1 MRGPVEG
8 GTAGCS
14 CMPTEFERAAF
25 YWDDLKVG
33 GTWTTRARTV
43 TEPDVVGFINI
54 AWLTESLFTD
64 HHHPTGAAVHGRL
77 VPGSMVYTMA
87 EGLTLS
93 AVNIR
98 GFALLNTEMEVQG
111 PTYIGDT
118 IHVRS
123 SVSELK
129 PTSKPDRGIA
139 RFRNEV
145 FNHAGDVVLRY
156 SALRMIRRRT
166 D

>member
-1 MRGPVEG
+1 MGAPIEVGSTGSSGVPAESKRSEI
-8 GTAGCS
+8 
-14 CMPTEFERAAF
+14 
-25 YWDDLKVG
+25 YWDDLAVG
-33 GTWTTRARTV
+33 SAWTTRARTI

-54 AWLTESLFTD
+54 GWLTESLFTD

-93 AVNIR
+93 AVNIL
-98 GFALLNTEMEVQG
+98 GFALLNTEMDIKG

-129 PTSKPDRGIA
+129 ATSKSDRGIA

-145 FNHAGDVVLRY
+145 FNQKGDVVLLY
-156 SALRMIRRRT
+156 SALRMIRRRAC
-166 D
+166 